1 MARHQNDA
9 LLWVD
14 LPELADDLITGRF
27 GQVIVEKD
35 QVEVALSAEFNRVSG
50 HTSGFHLMT
59 VAAQKLIDGTANRFF
74 IINDK
79 NTLGTH
85 H

>member
-1 MARHQNDA
+1 MAGHQNDA
-9 LLWVD
+9 LPWVN
-14 LPELADDLITGRF
+14 LTELADDLVAGRF
-27 GQVIVEKD
+27 GQMIIEED
-35 QVEVALSAEFNRVSG
+35 QVEVTLPVEFNRVPR